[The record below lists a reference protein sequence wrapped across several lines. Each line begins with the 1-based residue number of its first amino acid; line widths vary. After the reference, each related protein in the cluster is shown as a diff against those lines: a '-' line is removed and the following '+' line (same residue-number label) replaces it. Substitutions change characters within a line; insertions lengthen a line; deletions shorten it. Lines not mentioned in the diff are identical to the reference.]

1 MLKKGCIQLGCL
13 SVFAAAI
20 ISGCGSSSTPA
31 PVDAKSTG
39 ATQST
44 DKKLRIA
51 FIPKGATHE
60 FWKAMEA
67 GARKAA
73 EENNVE
79 LLWKSA
85 LKEDDRAEQVKVVEN
100 FTNEKVD
107 GIVLAPLDENALTSP
122 SKEAMNAGI
131 PVLIVDSGLK
141 GLEPVSFIAT
151 DNYQSGKECGEQL
164 AKAVGAKAK
173 VVLLRYQEGSASTMA
188 REQGFLDAAKE
199 KGLEVVSSE
208 QYGGATRESAQSAS
222 ENLIARFKSG
232 DGLTI
237 KGIFTPNEST
247 AFGMMR
253 ALQTAQLLGK
263 VTLVGF
269 DSSKELLDSVKKGD
283 IEGLMLQ
290 DPFKM
295 GYLGVTNMVKH
306 IKGEKLEAKL
316 NSGSVFVSKANI
328 ESDAVKALLP
338 KN

>member
-31 PVDAKSTG
+31 PVDANSTG
-39 ATQST
+39 VTQSS

-151 DNYQSGKECGEQL
+151 DNYQAGKECGEQL
-164 AKAVGAKAK
+164 AKAVGVKAK

-283 IEGLMLQ
+283 VEGLMLQ

-306 IKGEKLEAKL
+306 IKGEKLEAKV
-316 NSGSVFVSKANI
+316 NSGSVFVTKANI

>member
-1 MLKKGCIQLGCL
+1 
-13 SVFAAAI
+13 
-20 ISGCGSSSTPA
+20 
-31 PVDAKSTG
+31 
-39 ATQST
+39 
-44 DKKLRIA
+44 
-51 FIPKGATHE
+51 
-60 FWKAMEA
+60 
-67 GARKAA
+67 
-73 EENNVE
+73 
-79 LLWKSA
+79 
-85 LKEDDRAEQVKVVEN
+85 VKVVEN

-107 GIVLAPLDENALTSP
+107 GIVLGPLDENALTSP

-151 DNYQSGKECGEQL
+151 DNYQAGKECGEQL

-306 IKGEKLEAKL
+306 IKGEKLEAKV
-316 NSGSVFVSKANI
+316 NSGSVFVTKANI